1 MGVAS
6 RSGGCLCGGVRYDAA
21 GDPLWVVHC
30 HCASCRKASGAPMV
44 TWAGYKPNAFKWT
57 GAAPKKFSSSEGVL
71 RRFCPDCGTP
81 LTYESTRWPD
91 ELHILVAT
99 LDDPESLT
107 PRGHVYWSEHLAW
120 LEIGDDLPKFAE
132 TGTSVQKDD

>member
-1 MGVAS
+1 MT

-21 GDPLWVVHC
+21 GDPLWVAHC
-30 HCASCRKASGAPMV
+30 HCTSCRKASGAPMV
-44 TWAGYKPNAFKWT
+44 TWAGYKPSAVEWT
-57 GAAPKKFSSSEGVL
+57 KTDPKDFSSSEGVL
-71 RRFCPDCGTP
+71 RRFCPNCGTP

-107 PRGHVYWSEHLAW
+107 PKGHVYWSEHLAW

-132 TGTSVQKDD
+132 TGASVKKDN